1 MLVAW
6 DGFSGQD
13 LSALLGCSLAAAR
26 IRLHRA
32 RSARR
37 CPGQGGIDGR
47 AILRWKT
54 WRSSGLS
61 GLGASHRR
69 GATVMIDPAAVSMAD
84 PLATVDIE
92 VLSASPVFDE
102 LFDEIIRGE
111 RSPSEGAQ
119 VVGPR
124 SRNHRRR
131 RTYAV
136 AAAAAVVV
144 AVTVGEVAVNSGSSV
159 PPGQQS
165 TPWLAAR
172 PLPSSGVPA
181 TSGTPHSWELVG
193 DIVPTGWQL
202 HTSGPRPGAVACP
215 TTSACYVLGDTATTA
230 SGPARYGSFY
240 VSNDFGVSWSL
251 LPVPSGLTAATP
263 LSCPSTLTCDFGALL
278 DQSAVIVTTTDGG
291 HRWTTTPMA
300 GGGQFT
306 ALACFPD
313 GACNG
318 LIVAHATGPVSEG
331 HSGVTVQPAIF
342 VRTTDGGATW
352 YRYRLQPLQTAANMS
367 CSDSISCV
375 VHGLSASYAAPYFI
389 VEKTETGG
397 RTWTTGQ
404 LPQGFTAEPGIS
416 CPTASNCIMAGQT
429 GIPGKTPCVTN
440 SAGVSNPHTCSFGQ
454 PTTRGPSPRPMTV
467 AFPGSWSPRSPRTP
481 PSSTL

>member
-1 MLVAW
+1 
-6 DGFSGQD
+6 
-13 LSALLGCSLAAAR
+13 
-26 IRLHRA
+26 
-32 RSARR
+32 
-37 CPGQGGIDGR
+37 
-47 AILRWKT
+47 
-54 WRSSGLS
+54 
-61 GLGASHRR
+61 
-69 GATVMIDPAAVSMAD
+69 
-84 PLATVDIE
+84 
-92 VLSASPVFDE
+92 
-102 LFDEIIRGE
+102 
-111 RSPSEGAQ
+111 
-119 VVGPR
+119 
-124 SRNHRRR
+124 
-131 RTYAV
+131 
-136 AAAAAVVV
+136 
-144 AVTVGEVAVNSGSSV
+144 
-159 PPGQQS
+159 
-165 TPWLAAR
+165 
-172 PLPSSGVPA
+172 
-181 TSGTPHSWELVG
+181 
-193 DIVPTGWQL
+193 
-202 HTSGPRPGAVACP
+202 
-215 TTSACYVLGDTATTA
+215 
-230 SGPARYGSFY
+230 
-240 VSNDFGVSWSL
+240 
-251 LPVPSGLTAATP
+251 LTAATP

-454 PTTRGPSPRPMTV
+454 PTTRGAIATTHDGGVSWQLVPTFPTDASIVDTLKCGSATVCWVTGQAFSGLAAVLWGTENGGATWSKVPLTIPPDAPEDIGGDSYNSIGRMSCPTVRACLALAAVDQGSAGTPVYSFISPQSGP
-467 AFPGSWSPRSPRTP
+467 
-481 PSSTL
+481 